1 MAKAFVALITSALC
15 LLALL
20 ASPIARKMNSS
31 SKAMSTVTLAASCS
45 RPESVTKFLVHAE
58 VELNCRGQDNHTVT
72 YTVSGKADKEGKYSL
87 KVTGDHQ
94 DEICD
99 VTAVNSPDTD
109 CDESVSDINKARIS
123 LTGNSGMESTKRFA
137 NPIGFRKKELSCRL
151 QEGAR
156 RTRFRP
162 TPKLK
167 TSL

>member
-15 LLALL
+15 LLAFAGFANCQKDEFFVEGYVYCDTCRVLFETRV
-20 ASPIARKMNSS
+20 SHKVPD
-31 SKAMSTVTLAASCS
+31 
-45 RPESVTKFLVHAE
+45 AE

-109 CDESVSDINKARIS
+109 CNESVSDINKARIS

-137 NPIGFRKKELSCRL
+137 NPIGFRKKDSLADCKKVLDELGFVPL
-151 QEGAR
+151 QN
-156 RTRFRP
+156 
-162 TPKLK
+162 
-167 TSL
+167 